1 MDLPRVLIVSTES
14 GKASAIAKD
23 LDSQLMGGDN
33 DIKYFSWNIDN
44 KYYLAKVVL
53 CATEKLPLGM
63 PVDGVEAVIL
73 HYEPKGEEPL
83 HLEQY
88 VSLIQSLS
96 EADIFL
102 LACEAFPNVH
112 SKDQVIEWCHIH
124 KFELVEMINSDA
136 TSDSMD
142 NDLEPEKFGIE
153 RLIEALH
160 THTWPNRIL
169 KGIPNG
175 RISTSTEPDV
185 NEIKDQLE
193 NIQLNASRNG
203 TDNLLMNSV
212 LDGIMGEENTDFG
225 ELFGQLMAMKE
236 HAAALSPSNRRAAAE
251 QLVTAFWKAMGGD
264 ASEIEDLD
272 D

>member
-1 MDLPRVLIVSTES
+1 MDLPRVLILSTENN
-14 GKASAIAKD
+14 KASEIAKD
-23 LDSQLMGGDN
+23 LDSQLLGD
-33 DIKYFSWNIDN
+33 DDDVKYFSWDIDN
-44 KYYLAKVVL
+44 KYYSARVVL
-53 CATEKLPLGM
+53 CATERLPLRI
-63 PVDGVEAVIL
+63 PVDGIEAVIL
-73 HYEPKGEEPL
+73 HYEPKGDEPL
-83 HLEQY
+83 VLEKY
-88 VSLIQSLS
+88 VPLIQSLN

-102 LACEAFPNVH
+102 LACETFPDAQK
-112 SKDQVIEWCHIH
+112 KDEVTEWCHVN
-124 KFELVEMINSDA
+124 KFELVEMTNPESTPDV
-136 TSDSMD
+136 MD
-142 NDLEPEKFGIE
+142 DDFEQEKFGIE
-153 RLIEALH
+153 RLIEVLH

-175 RISTSTEPDV
+175 RISTSNEPDV
-185 NEIKDQLE
+185 NEIKEQLD

-236 HAAALSPSNRRAAAE
+236 HAATLSPSNRRAAAE

-272 D
+272 E